1 MDVLL
6 HGGLHVAVHEGS
18 GGVSEVGADGHVL
31 GELREST
38 ESNSDG
44 SFHELGG
51 AAVHVGEHEG
61 VLEVHLGQFTLAVVG
76 NSSEFVQD
84 VDVTPDSG
92 SSVNVVR
99 ALNSSSSSLLSGE
112 VVLGSDTAR
121 DISVNNPP
129 LVEDVGVLEGHGLGE
144 VSGEVGVQV
153 GLGSLS
159 ESLTSVMESHG
170 VAEGVLVVVPD
181 GLSTDVDLVVSI
193 FPDETS
199 SFLSNGIEVNGSGGY
214 AISVLH
220 GDLADFLGL
229 VSSLFLFPDNVH
241 VFVG

>member
-1 MDVLL
+1 M
-6 HGGLHVAVHEGS
+6 
-18 GGVSEVGADGHVL
+18 
-31 GELREST
+31 
-38 ESNSDG
+38 
-44 SFHELGG
+44 
-51 AAVHVGEHEG
+51 
-61 VLEVHLGQFTLAVVG
+61 
-76 NSSEFVQD
+76 
-84 VDVTPDSG
+84 
-92 SSVNVVR
+92 
-99 ALNSSSSSLLSGE
+99 
-112 VVLGSDTAR
+112 
-121 DISVNNPP
+121 
-129 LVEDVGVLEGHGLGE
+129 
-144 VSGEVGVQV
+144 QV

-229 VSSLFLFPDNVH
+229 VSSLFLFPDNVLH
-241 VFVG
+241 RKRYIIIEIKSDFSLLNLPCFCWLTCWPFCNVFGEC